1 MSGKT
6 VKKTAVILGGGEGR
20 RAGGEPK
27 QFRLL
32 LGRPVIW
39 WAMKAFRDADPSTRI
54 IVIIHPEY
62 LRDWDE
68 MQALLPEAERIPHEY
83 YCGGRSRFMS
93 VANALMAVN
102 EPDGL
107 IAVHDGARPCLSTE
121 MVNRGWETAQRSEAC
136 VPVIP
141 LSDSLRRVVADG
153 ESRAVPR
160 AEYRAVQTPQVFS
173 ARLLKAAYSCGERP
187 EYTDDASVVEA
198 YGTPAAMYDGDADNI
213 KITYPR
219 DFVTAEYILGAHGYS
234 K

>member
-1 MSGKT
+1 MSGKS
-6 VKKTAVILGGGEGR
+6 VKKTAIILGGGAGI

-27 QFRLL
+27 QFRPL

-62 LRDWDE
+62 LRDWE
-68 MQALLPEAERIPHEY
+68 VMQASLPEADRIPHEY
-83 YCGGRSRFMS
+83 YCGGRTRFMS
-93 VANALMAVN
+93 VANALMAVD

-107 IAVHDGARPCLSTE
+107 IAVHDGARPCLSSE
-121 MVNRGWETAQRSEAC
+121 MVARGWETAQRSEAC

-141 LSDSLRRVVADG
+141 LSDSLRHAVAEG

-160 AEYRAVQTPQVFS
+160 AEYRAVQTPQIFS
-173 ARLLKAAYSCGERP
+173 ARLLKAAYALGERP

-198 YGTPAAMYDGDADNI
+198 AGTPAAMYNGDTDNI

-219 DFVTAEYILGAHGYS
+219 DFVTAEYILRAHGH
-234 K
+234 